1 MFGIKNLS
9 IELLSGSPVLTIIA
23 FIVLGGLAVYLYY
36 KTNPP
41 LPKYI
46 RIILGALRMVALTA
60 LLLALLQPILSYT
73 KDYSRHRKVSL
84 LLDRSLSMNRVESG
98 LSRKARMDS
107 LLSTNSIEYL
117 NEVADLSTY
126 YLGENISANAEEIQ
140 PDKTSLGEAFYN
152 LQRIQSV
159 EPDDYWI
166 LLSDGN
172 SNSGRD
178 MSSVAG
184 KMQTPIIT
192 IDMTGGLSN
201 FDIGI
206 DNVEFNPIVFVG
218 RQTEVKV
225 KLVWHEAQGKNIEV
239 SLLDSN
245 MVLDKQSFPIS
256 QDEGFGE
263 ITLKYIPAEP
273 GQKLLNISIPELVG
287 EETRGNNQKSFSTKV
302 LKSKLLVLIAV
313 DNPDYE
319 IGFLKR
325 FYDQSDKYDVDLI
338 VTGNKAG
345 NLSGQFPSRQTEL
358 NKYDLI
364 VFYDPD
370 PAKLEPKKD
379 IIKSYLSEKGGAIWL
394 IMGRQFA
401 ERGPVKW
408 LNDILPFYQS
418 NREEIHYLDYHGE
431 PIEEQLFHPVVRLA
445 ESMSAIRD
453 SWATLPPYNSLIACD
468 IENPESIILVRS
480 SLKTHKGQLPVLG
493 YRRFGPGKLLAQTGL
508 PFWPW
513 GFINLG
519 LGKDNLI
526 YNRYVEGITSWL
538 TVSDDLAPVRLAP
551 EKEVFTRGEDIRFE
565 GFAYDPGFRPLTDV
579 TGMVRLN
586 GGEKAE
592 SFEMDLIKTSEG
604 KYQAL
609 FENLTPGKYNY
620 EAAIDKDGRN
630 LKTEQ
635 GTILIES
642 FSLEE
647 FNQSGNPAGLN
658 AVATLSGGSYFTYQD
673 FDKAVNAIDTSMVHL
688 TSDEEFSFWNKFW
701 LLLLMVGSLSLEWLL
716 RKANQLV

>member
-9 IELLSGSPVLTIIA
+9 IELLSGSPVLTFLA
-23 FIVLGGLAVYLYY
+23 FIALAALAIFLYY

-46 RIILGALRMVALTA
+46 RIILSALRIIALIA
-60 LLLALLQPILSYT
+60 LFLALLQPILSFTKEYT
-73 KDYSRHRKVSL
+73 RPQKVSL
-84 LLDRSLSMNRVESG
+84 MLDRSLSMDRVESG

-107 LLSTNSIEYL
+107 LLSTNSINYL
-117 NEVADLSTY
+117 NEVVDLSTY
-126 YLGENISANAEEIQ
+126 YIGDNITPNEAEIK

-152 LQRIQSV
+152 LQRMQAV

-166 LLSDGN
+166 LFSDGN

-178 MSSVAG
+178 MSSVARNL
-184 KMQTPIIT
+184 QTPIIT
-192 IDMTGGLSN
+192 VDMSGGLN
-201 FDIGI
+201 GFDVGI
-206 DNVEFNPIVFVG
+206 DNVDFNPIVFVG

-225 KLVWHEAQGKNIEV
+225 KLAWHEARGKIIEV

-245 MVLDKQSFPIS
+245 MTLDKESFPIS

-263 ITLKYIPAEP
+263 ITLKYIPTEP
-273 GQKLLNISIPELVG
+273 GQKLLNISIPELAG
-287 EETRGNNQKSFSTKV
+287 EETNSNNQKSFSVKV

-325 FYDQSDKYDVDLI
+325 FYEQSDKYDVDLI
-338 VTGNKAG
+338 VTGSKAG

-358 NKYDLI
+358 NKYDL
-364 VFYDPD
+364 VVLYDPD
-370 PAKLEPKKD
+370 PVKLEPKKD
-379 IIKSYLSEKGGAIWL
+379 IIKSYLSEKGGAFWV
-394 IMGRQFA
+394 IMGKQFGD
-401 ERGPVKW
+401 RGPAKW
-408 LNDILPFYQS
+408 LNDLLPFYQS

-431 PIEEQLFHPVVRLA
+431 PIEEQLFHPAVRLA

-453 SWATLPPYNSLIACD
+453 AWAALPPYNSLIACD
-468 IENPESIILVRS
+468 FENPEAVILVRS

-508 PFWPW
+508 PFWTW
-513 GFINLG
+513 DFINLG
-519 LGKDNLI
+519 LGEDNLV

-538 TVSDDLAPVRLAP
+538 TVSDDLAPVRIVP
-551 EKEVFTRGEDIRFE
+551 DKEVFTRGENIRFE
-565 GFAYDPGFRPLTDV
+565 GFAYDPGYRPLTGV
-579 TGMVRLN
+579 AGMVRLN

-592 SFEMDLIKTSEG
+592 SFEMDLINTSEG

-620 EAAIDKDGRN
+620 EATIDKDGRN

-701 LLLLMVGSLSLEWLL
+701 LLLLMVVALSLEWLL

>member
-1 MFGIKNLS
+1 MLGIRNLS
-9 IELLSGSPVLTIIA
+9 IELLSGSPVLTFLA
-23 FIVLGGLAVYLYY
+23 FLTLAALAVYLYY

-41 LPKYI
+41 LPNYI
-46 RIILGALRMVALTA
+46 RIILGALRIIALIA
-60 LLLALLQPILSYT
+60 LFLALLQPILSFTKEYT
-73 KDYSRHRKVSL
+73 RPKKVSL
-84 LLDRSLSMNRVESG
+84 MLDRSLSMDRVESG
-98 LSRKARMDS
+98 LSRTARMDS
-107 LLSTNSIEYL
+107 LLSTNSIDYL
-117 NEVADLSTY
+117 KEVVDLSTY
-126 YLGENISANAEEIQ
+126 YIGDNITPNAAEIQ
-140 PDKTSLGEAFYN
+140 PDKTSLGEAFYS
-152 LQRIQSV
+152 LQRMQAV

-166 LLSDGN
+166 LCSDGN

-178 MSSVAG
+178 MSSVARNL
-184 KMQTPIIT
+184 QTPIIT
-192 IDMTGGLSN
+192 IDMSGGLN
-201 FDIGI
+201 GFDVGI
-206 DNVEFNPIVFVG
+206 DNVDFNPIVFVG

-225 KLVWHEAQGKNIEV
+225 KLAWHEARGKNIEV

-245 MVLDKQSFPIS
+245 MTLDKESFPIS

-263 ITLKYIPAEP
+263 VTLKYIPTEP
-273 GQKLLNISIPELVG
+273 GQKLLNISIPELAG
-287 EETRGNNQKSFSTKV
+287 EETSGNNQKSFSTKV

-338 VTGNKAG
+338 VTGSKAG

-358 NKYDLI
+358 NKYDL
-364 VFYDPD
+364 VVLYDPD

-379 IIKSYLSEKGGAIWL
+379 IIKSYLSEKGGALWV
-394 IMGRQFA
+394 IMGKQFA

-408 LNDILPFYQS
+408 LNDLLPFYQS

-431 PIEEQLFHPVVRLA
+431 PIEEQLFHPAVRLA

-453 SWATLPPYNSLIACD
+453 AWATLPPYNSLVACD
-468 IENPESIILVRS
+468 VENPETVILVRS
-480 SLKTHKGQLPVLG
+480 SLKTYKGQLPVLG
-493 YRRFGPGKLLAQTGL
+493 YRHFGPGKLLAQTGL

-519 LGKDNLI
+519 FGEDNLV

-538 TVSDDLAPVRLAP
+538 TVSDDLAPVRIVP
-551 EKEVFTRGEDIRFE
+551 DKEVFTRGENIRFE

-579 TGMVRLN
+579 TGMVRLR
-586 GGEKAE
+586 GGEKSE

-604 KYQAL
+604 KYQAQ
-609 FENLTPGKYNY
+609 FENLTPGKYTY
-620 EAAIDKDGRN
+620 EATIDKDGRN

-658 AVATLSGGSYFTYQD
+658 VVASLSGGSYFTYQD

-701 LLLLMVGSLSLEWLL
+701 LLLIMVVALSLEWLL